1 MSGGRRVLVAVVGA
15 VGVAAVATS
24 AAAGPSN
31 PSPARSVVA
40 DRVLDVSNRTVISG
54 IRETRGSSTD
64 LALDTDVL
72 FPFGSSTLTPA
83 AAATLKQAA
92 ALLAGQAKGTVRV
105 NGYTDS
111 VGTDVHNLELSRA
124 RAAAVQ
130 RALAPLVAKAGLR
143 LQANGY
149 GESDPVAAN
158 TLPSGKDNPVGR
170 KLNRRVSLVYR
181 S

>member
-1 MSGGRRVLVAVVGA
+1 MSGGWRVGA
-15 VGVAAVATS
+15 AGLAAAGLAAVASS

-40 DRVLDVSNRTVISG
+40 DRVLDVSSRTVLAD
-54 IRETRGSSTD
+54 IRETRGASTD

-92 ALLAGQAKGTVRV
+92 ALLAGHAKGTVRV

-111 VGTDVHNLELSRA
+111 VGTEVHNLELSRA

-130 RALAPLVAKAGLR
+130 HALGPLVARAGLP

-149 GESDPVAAN
+149 GEADPVAAN
-158 TLPSGKDNPVGR
+158 TLPNGTDNPAGR

-181 S
+181 P

>member
-1 MSGGRRVLVAVVGA
+1 MSVGWRAVVAVAGA
-15 VGVAAVATS
+15 AGIAAVATS

-31 PSPARSVVA
+31 PSPARSAVA

-92 ALLAGQAKGTVRV
+92 ALLAGHAKGTVRV

-130 RALAPLVAKAGLR
+130 RALGPLVAKAGLE

-158 TLPSGKDNPVGR
+158 TLPNGKDNPAGR

-181 S
+181 P

>member
-1 MSGGRRVLVAVVGA
+1 MSGGWRVLVAAVAA
-15 VGVAAVATS
+15 VGVATVATTAS
-24 AAAGPSN
+24 AGPSD
-31 PSPARSVVA
+31 PSPARSTVA

-83 AAATLKQAA
+83 AAATLQQAA
-92 ALLAGQAKGTVRV
+92 ALLAGHAKGTVRV

-111 VGTDVHNLELSRA
+111 VGTDVRNLELSRA

-130 RALAPLVAKAGLR
+130 LALGPLVAKAGLR

-149 GESDPVAAN
+149 GAADPVAAN
-158 TLPSGKDNPVGR
+158 TLPNGKDNPAGR